1 MKTIVNNFIYAVA
14 FIASLMICSCSDD
27 FPYGFGEIP
36 EGEGNLTATVTFTPT
51 LGANLNATR
60 TAGNAIQT
68 INSLCVLVYTTDG
81 ELFKSYCNTSSD
93 QDRKLTYT
101 IDQYK
106 VDSSKDHLDGNEAHT
121 DEEETYKATFSLNNL
136 PYGRYRIY
144 AVANMDDLYTAEKTF
159 KDQDGKDIA
168 IKDAIQTEEGLKTIR
183 LTWNPNDVPANNQ
196 MFGYFTPASNMESKG
211 FDAPTISF
219 DKPKTDIHAWL
230 KRAASKVTIA
240 FDPSGLN
247 QNVNIY
253 IKSVTI
259 RDIPSTC
266 LLGNVNTPTKAG
278 ELLNHLDSYEIP
290 NFQTQIMSEVIPN
303 TRFYYDA
310 QGIIMSD
317 DENVEN
323 RKPITT
329 WGELTS
335 TVQNELS
342 TNKKYGLLLS
352 NGIRDTIPK
361 GAHYPTAQSLF
372 FYENNQMKDEYRG
385 KVSYDKRPQKGEVGT
400 AIRDDKNGK
409 DFKDRV
415 PLGTYIEVEAYY
427 ISSNPKKVGEG
438 SIKYRFMLGKDVA
451 YDYNA
456 QRNYH
461 FKLTLGFNGWAN
473 EPDWHIDYEQPEPG
487 IEVPPV
493 FRVSY
498 LYYQKSE
505 LPIRILGNCT
515 KLVVTIEENNW
526 APYDPN
532 TSTGLPPEGES
543 STSPDP
549 LYAFKWNSA
558 AYYNKEYMNHHSEYL
573 DRTVNNP
580 AFGFLALRLH
590 SMEKTIIKENHS
602 AQANNDLVKHYEDEQ
617 EGIREFSANDLE
629 IPDGQEEKEYTFTPY
644 YNNYKVTYVY
654 DDSGK
659 RLKDQK
665 TLLLPVWTRA
675 KSLIGDS
682 GFSGNNPYEGF
693 ERKAVLNIHAEFDT
707 GYKTDKQVEVYQVKR
722 LVNPKGVWRDK
733 GRSEPFYVTLLE
745 AENANGMSNFK
756 PFKSEGEWSAFI
768 EASNY
773 AGFSLSKHPDHPDDC
788 YLSEDGKTIHGYS
801 NTEINFTINF
811 GGGSVGNESQ
821 CAIVKVLYHGNQCLH
836 KILVRKGYDSAIEMG
851 ENTWSSYSL
860 YQATYREDSGD
871 RGSGKDVY
879 DAVLTK
885 NPLMLGSMFR
895 RGRQDYGILVK
906 NNMES
911 EGGVGFLKAPGQ
923 NFEYM
928 VANKINGEWE
938 RRSWGGAQEGLVPSE
953 GIIGYRNDLGSTR
966 GLGRFVTAD
975 GTTYKVPSYDD
986 WDKLTYNEDTEFG
999 YGVVYGSAATEPQ
1012 LTADGAYGLI
1022 DPDNTGEFTDIRGMR
1037 GIIVYRKDNGN
1048 QIFFPVGKYG
1058 TGRRQMF
1065 QVPQMPATNGTM
1077 VDDPNW
1083 YGVLRYAD
1091 VYEPLTIGPSNKNLY
1106 RPIPYNLPI
1115 AAGNIY
1121 WIDQLKVG
1129 GGPQNDNGTKS
1140 NCLGWDLN
1148 YFNFDFN
1155 AYTANNYRD
1164 ACPIKLILVK
1174 Q

>member
-1 MKTIVNNFIYAVA
+1 MIYTVA

-36 EGEGNLTATVTFTPT
+36 EGEGSLTATVTFTPT
-51 LGANLNATR
+51 LGTNLNATR
-60 TAGNAIQT
+60 TAGDAIQT
-68 INSLCVLVYTTDG
+68 INSLCVLVYSAEENGTLIKKYTKDELKDELSDYKENSYNVTDA
-81 ELFKSYCNTSSD
+81 
-93 QDRKLTYT
+93 
-101 IDQYK
+101 
-106 VDSSKDHLDGNEAHT
+106 DHLDGNQAHA
-121 DEEETYKATFSLNNL
+121 DEKTTAQATFTLPGL
-136 PYGRYRIY
+136 PYGRYKIY
-144 AVANMDDLYTAEKTF
+144 AVANMGDMTEYE
-159 KDQDGKDIA
+159 DI
-168 IKDAIQTEEGLKTIR
+168 IQTESGLRNISLHWKSGEKPGESIA
-183 LTWNPNDVPANNQ
+183 DNNQ
-196 MFGYFTPASNMESKG
+196 MFGYFTPANNMESEGLAASPLVFSNKQ
-211 FDAPTISF
+211 T
-219 DKPKTDIHAWL
+219 KIHAWL

-247 QNVNIY
+247 QDVNIY

-266 LLGNVNTPTKAG
+266 LLGNVNTPTKTD
-278 ELLNHLDSYEIP
+278 ELLNHLDSYDKP
-290 NFQTQIMSEVIPN
+290 DYSEDVKSAVAPN
-303 TRFYYDA
+303 TRFYYNDN
-310 QGIIMSD
+310 GIIMSTD
-317 DENVEN
+317 DNPQ
-323 RKPITT
+323 PITT
-329 WGELTS
+329 YAELPS
-335 TVQNELS
+335 YVQNEMS
-342 TNKKYGLLLS
+342 KNKKYGLILS

-361 GAHYPTAQSLF
+361 GAHSPTAQSLF
-372 FYENNQMKDEYRG
+372 FYENNQMKKEYEG
-385 KVSYDKRPQKGEVGT
+385 NPLYDKRPHRDSVGT
-400 AIRDDKNGK
+400 SIREYKNNN

-415 PLGTYIEVEAYY
+415 PLGTYVEVEAYY

-438 SIKYRFMLGKDVA
+438 TIKYRFMLGKDVD

-473 EPDWHIDYEQPEPG
+473 EPDWHIDFELPEPG

-505 LPIRILGNCT
+505 LPIRILGDCES
-515 KLVVTIEENNW
+515 LVVTIEENNW
-526 APYDPN
+526 APYDPT

-558 AYYNKEYMNHHSEYL
+558 AYNNSEYMNHYSEYL
-573 DRTVNNP
+573 KRTVNNP
-580 AFGFLALRLH
+580 AFGFLALHLPDLGK
-590 SMEKTIIKENHS
+590 KTIIEQNHS
-602 AQANNDLVKHYEDEQ
+602 ASANAALISYYNTNK
-617 EGIREFSANDLE
+617 EGKREFNKYDLDPEKDYTNTSGND
-629 IPDGQEEKEYTFTPY
+629 G
-644 YNNYKVTYVY
+644 YKVTYVY
-654 DDSGK
+654 
-659 RLKDQK
+659 KDNGDRIDNQK

-675 KSLIGDS
+675 KSLIEDS

-693 ERKAVLNIHAEFDT
+693 ERKAVLNIHAKFRNGFEDN
-707 GYKTDKQVEVYQVKR
+707 KTVTVYQVKR

-756 PFKSEGEWSAFI
+756 PFKSEGEWSAYI
-768 EASNY
+768 EGSTNH

-788 YLSEDGKTIHGYS
+788 FFSEDGKTIHGYS
-801 NTEINFTINF
+801 DTEINFTINF
-811 GGGSVGNESQ
+811 GANVGDNSE

-851 ENTWSSYSL
+851 GKTWSSFSL
-860 YQATYREDSGD
+860 YQATYKSGT
-871 RGSGKDVY
+871 RGTDDVY

-911 EGGVGFLKAPGQ
+911 EGGVGPLLPPGQ

-928 VANKINGEWE
+928 VAKQTSNGEWE
-938 RRSWGGAQEGLVPSE
+938 RRTWGGTTSSLDPTP
-953 GIIGYRNDLGSTR
+953 GIIGYRNDLSSDR
-966 GLGRFVTAD
+966 GLGKFVTTDDD
-975 GTTYKVPSYDD
+975 GNETVYRVPSYQD
-986 WDKLTYNEDTEFG
+986 WWDLTYDENTEFG

-1012 LTADGAYGLI
+1012 RTAEGAYGLI
-1022 DPDNTGEFTDIRGMR
+1022 DPDNTGEFTDKRGMR
-1037 GIIVYRKDNGN
+1037 GIIVYQKSNGN

-1065 QVPQMPATNGTM
+1065 QVPKIPATNGTM
-1077 VDDPNW
+1077 VEDPNY

-1091 VYEPLTIGPSNKNLY
+1091 VYEPLTIGSNHDNLY
-1106 RPIPYNLPI
+1106 RPIPFNLPI

-1121 WIDQLKVG
+1121 WIDKRNPN
-1129 GGPQNDNGTKS
+1129 GGPIGNNGTRG

-1155 AYTANNYRD
+1155 PYTANNYRD
-1164 ACPIKLILVK
+1164 ACPIKLIIDE
-1174 Q
+1174 